1 MQYLFPAQ
9 QFHTSCHSSNISL
22 VIRGYLSVAGS
33 LIDSWNGLSQ
43 SIADGA
49 TDEGRKRLQVCVGEK
64 KPLGT
69 LAVIHF

>member
-1 MQYLFPAQ
+1 
-9 QFHTSCHSSNISL
+9 
-22 VIRGYLSVAGS
+22 VAGS